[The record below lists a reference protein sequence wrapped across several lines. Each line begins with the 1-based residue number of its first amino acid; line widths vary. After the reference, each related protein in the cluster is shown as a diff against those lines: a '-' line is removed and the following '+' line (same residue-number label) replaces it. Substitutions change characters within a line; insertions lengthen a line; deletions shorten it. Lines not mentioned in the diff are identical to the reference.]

1 MQTDKFQHCNV
12 YVGHG
17 QQKRVQRMRRR
28 VLLRCRLQVH
38 VHVLEC
44 GVRRRHRKH
53 AGQRVAE
60 VGEGVGQNARSI
72 ASCGS
77 PTCDCLTSHSRSKR
91 MASAFAV

>member
-44 GVRRRHRKH
+44 GVHCRHWKH
-53 AGQRVAE
+53 VGQCVAE
-60 VGEGVGQNARSI
+60 VGKGVGQNARSI
-72 ASCGS
+72 ASCRS
-77 PTCDCLTSHSRSKR
+77 PTCNCLMSHSRSKR
-91 MASAFAV
+91 MASAFTV